1 MIIFALQ
8 NRIEAFLRMILII
21 SYVSV
26 IPGMQ
31 RWLKSDSRY
40 PDVKRKL
47 ADFDSGHRYPYVKRK
62 LTDFD
67 SGPRYPYV
75 KRKLTDFDS
84 GPRYPYVK
92 GKLKDFD
99 SGPRYPYIKRKMRH
113 FDSRLE
119 AAKQGWKKRLDTFYT
134 TFVN

>member
-1 MIIFALQ
+1 NVYVFCVFQDDLIMSRLLLVFLVPIVSFYH
-8 NRIEAFLRMILII
+8 AFSIDSGHAEMK
-21 SYVSV
+21 
-26 IPGMQ
+26 
-31 RWLKSDSRY
+31 KSDSRY

-47 ADFDSGHRYPYVKRK
+47 ADFDSGPRYPYVKRK

-119 AAKQGWKKRLDTFYT
+119 AAKQGWKK
-134 TFVN
+134 